1 MTSIISKE
9 AAAPGFTVEK
19 MEAWGLATATAVG
32 GMIAAHVALKA
43 MKKQDNLIFTG
54 SATVAGIAGAIML
67 KPGWLKLLSLG
78 FASYGLLRSA
88 NVIVKEATEP
98 GNTGAAGLS
107 GFIPEGIKSKIRS
120 FLPNLG
126 GLGNIGDT
134 LLGDDDLSGMP
145 NLDDVAGVEDVGYV
159 DVSEQ
164 QGIGNTM
171 L

>member
-9 AAAPGFTVEK
+9 AAAPGFTLEK
-19 MEAWGLATATAVG
+19 MEAWGLAAVTTVG
-32 GMIAAHVALKA
+32 GMIAAHVALRA

-54 SATVAGIAGAIML
+54 SAAVAGLAGAIML
-67 KPGWLKLLSLG
+67 KPGWAKLLSLG
-78 FASYGLLRSA
+78 FAGYGLLRSA
-88 NVIVKEATEP
+88 NVIVQEAAAP
-98 GNTGAAGLS
+98 GNSGAAGLS
-107 GFIPEGIKSKIRS
+107 GFIPEGIKAKIRS

-145 NLDDVAGVEDVGYV
+145 NLDDVAGVEDIGYV

-164 QGIGNTM
+164 QGIGNSM

>member
-9 AAAPGFTVEK
+9 ATEPGFTVEK
-19 MEAWGLATATAVG
+19 LEAWGLAAVTAVG
-32 GMIAAHVALKA
+32 GMVAAHVALKA
-43 MKKQDNLIFTG
+43 MKKQDSLIFTG
-54 SATVAGIAGAIML
+54 SATVLGVAGAIML
-67 KPGWLKLLSLG
+67 KPSWLKLLSLG
-78 FASYGLLRSA
+78 FAGYGLLRSA
-88 NVIVKEATEP
+88 NVIVQEATAP
-98 GNTGAAGLS
+98 GDTGAAGLS
-107 GFIPEGIKSKIRS
+107 GLIPETIKAKIRS

-164 QGIGNTM
+164 QGIGNN
-171 L
+171 LL